1 MSQSFAPAQSPA
13 PVAPVPQA
21 AQPQQSVHF
30 ISLGCPK
37 NRVDSEVMLGHLA
50 AAGYTHTHEAAA
62 AQVIVVNTCGFI
74 DAAKEESVDAITEMA
89 ELKRTGACQTL
100 VVTGCLS
107 QRYAPA
113 LAEALP
119 EVDHFLGTGNFEAIA
134 QVLRGDAA
142 ANDSGAATAN
152 DSGAATQ
159 ASLRPVHPRLRGRN
173 ALVPFRHPSDP
184 QSPGK
189 VSIPDPDFTLTS
201 ASPRLRTLASYST
214 YLKISEGCSN
224 TCAFCVIPKLR
235 GPQRSRSIEDILQEA
250 RRLIAEGAVEINL
263 IAQDLCAYGKD
274 LKPRQDLAELLTA
287 LNDLT
292 PCRPGAPLWFRC
304 LYAYP
309 KGLSN
314 GVIEVLG
321 AGGHVLPYLDI
332 PLQHI
337 ADAMLRRMR
346 RGAGGEHTRRLM
358 HTLRER
364 VPNLALRTT
373 FITGMP
379 GETEAEFAEL
389 CSFVEEMQFEQLGVF
404 AYSKE
409 EDTVADV
416 MRAQVDPAVAQARR
430 DQLMA
435 LQKGIS
441 QAVQR
446 RLLGTEVEVLVEG
459 PSAET
464 PLLLQGRHR
473 GQAPDI
479 DGLTYITEGTATA
492 GEVVRVR
499 VDQAGDYDVA
509 GGICSE

>member
-1 MSQSFAPAQSPA
+1 MSQSFSPA
-13 PVAPVPQA
+13 KSLSHSPSQSLGDLGAVSPA
-21 AQPQQSVHF
+21 AHPQQSVHF

-50 AAGYTHTHEAAA
+50 AAGYTHTEEAAA

-89 ELKRTGACQTL
+89 EMKRSGACQTL

-107 QRYAPA
+107 QRYAPS

-142 ANDSGAATAN
+142 ANDSAAAP
-152 DSGAATQ
+152 

-201 ASPRLRTLASYST
+201 ASPRVRTLAAYST

-235 GPQRSRSIEDILQEA
+235 GPQRSRSIEDILLEA

-274 LKPRQDLAELLTA
+274 LKPRQTLAELLAA
-287 LNDLT
+287 LNELQ
-292 PCRPGAPLWFRC
+292 PGRPGAPLWFRC

-309 KGLSN
+309 KGLSD
-314 GVIEVLG
+314 GVIDVLG

-389 CSFVEEMQFEQLGVF
+389 CAFVEEMQFEQLGVF

-416 MRAQVDPAVAQARR
+416 MRAQVEPEVAQARR
-430 DQLMA
+430 DHLMA
-435 LQKGIS
+435 LQRGIS
-441 QAVQR
+441 HAVQQ
-446 RLLGTEVEVLVEG
+446 RLIGTEVEVLVEG

-479 DGLTYITEGTATA
+479 DGLTYMTEGTATA

-499 VDQAGDYDVA
+499 IDQAGDYDVA